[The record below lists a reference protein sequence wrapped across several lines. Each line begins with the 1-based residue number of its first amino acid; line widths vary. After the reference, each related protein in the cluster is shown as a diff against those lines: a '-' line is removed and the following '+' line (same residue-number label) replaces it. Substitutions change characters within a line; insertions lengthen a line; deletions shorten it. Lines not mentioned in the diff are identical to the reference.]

1 MILDMAKP
9 NKDDKLN
16 KEHFFVAVRLI
27 QFHQNRQNVENL
39 TLTVPRGVRLDLPYF
54 KGFNDSP
61 PKRKISQ
68 CSNRKS
74 VCTYPPKRTNFA
86 PPKRKISQCSNVTN
100 ITVQS
105 YMSLSQKCEK
115 MEKEIER
122 LQQQLKNSIDYVRVL
137 EQENDLLREINV
149 SDSSPELQS
158 RHDANNHAG
167 SKSDDSPKP
176 LIDGKY
182 GYCIFTFD

>member
-1 MILDMAKP
+1 
-9 NKDDKLN
+9 
-16 KEHFFVAVRLI
+16 
-27 QFHQNRQNVENL
+27 
-39 TLTVPRGVRLDLPYF
+39 
-54 KGFNDSP
+54 
-61 PKRKISQ
+61 
-68 CSNRKS
+68 
-74 VCTYPPKRTNFA
+74 
-86 PPKRKISQCSNVTN
+86 
-100 ITVQS
+100 
-105 YMSLSQKCEK
+105 MSLSQKCEK